1 MLRRHIRRSATGD
14 ERCSGLDADAASAYL
29 EGALEGPSLVVFQSH
44 LADCHGCRRQLI
56 ELSRIAVQPRPAVP
70 PPSLWERLRSS
81 LADAVGSIQGARWDW
96 PVAGAAAAVCA
107 VLVLTLLVRP
117 WRQDPSSSVQPV
129 SDVAVNDVRAAETA
143 ESQEAPLAQP
153 EEPASPIS
161 RSIPRPRIDSPAI
174 IPLSTG
180 IGDLAVSTARLTPA
194 QSTESIR
201 PPLVPRPIEE
211 FIPTRS
217 SAQGTS
223 ASSIAYTESRQTAV
237 ADEIE
242 RPELAPRI
250 NPLPDYNPMH
260 SVSTSDRR
268 SAARTRSDRNP
279 IPSARP
285 GWTGRVMGF
294 MPVTRPEPRRSVE
307 EPEDEEI
314 PRQLVHRMR
323 DKVFRYENGTWIDMD
338 YKPEK
343 MYWRITRIERGT
355 REYERLVADE
365 PQIREFL
372 NLDQLILVWRDK
384 IYRIVKR

>member
-14 ERCSGLDADAASAYL
+14 DRCSGLDADAASAYL
-29 EGALEGPSLVVFQSH
+29 EGALGGPSLTVFQSH

-56 ELSRIAVQPRPAVP
+56 ELSRISVEPAIP
-70 PPSLWERLRSS
+70 PPSFWTRLRGA
-81 LADAVGSIQGARWDW
+81 LVDAVGSIEVPRLDW

-107 VLVLTLLVRP
+107 VLILTLLVRP
-117 WRQDPSSSVQPV
+117 WSPEPVQPV
-129 SDVAVNDVRAAETA
+129 SDVAVNDARASETPA
-143 ESQEAPLAQP
+143 PESLEAQIAQP
-153 EEPASPIS
+153 DGPVSPVS
-161 RSIPRPRIDSPAI
+161 RGIPRPRIDSRAI
-174 IPLSTG
+174 IPLSMG
-180 IGDLAVSTARLTPA
+180 SGDLTVSTARLTPT
-194 QSTESIR
+194 QSTDSIR
-201 PPLVPRPIEE
+201 PPLVPRPVEE

-217 SAQGTS
+217 SAQGAS
-223 ASSIAYTESRQTAV
+223 AGSIAYTESRQPVV
-237 ADEIE
+237 ADESE

-268 SAARTRSDRNP
+268 SAARIRSDRNT
-279 IPSARP
+279 IPAARP
-285 GWTGRVMGF
+285 DWTDRVMGF
-294 MPVTRPEPRRSVE
+294 MPVTRPEPRRSV
-307 EPEDEEI
+307 PEDEEI
-314 PRQLVHRMR
+314 PKQLVHRLR

-355 REYERLVADE
+355 REYEKLVADE